1 MSLGNVFLFPGQG
14 AQYLGMGK
22 SLSDRLPAARSLFDR
37 AREVLGFD
45 LLELCTNGP
54 TERLNS
60 TDISQPAIFVASLAA
75 LEDLKSTQ
83 PETVSEAHSAAGL
96 SLGEYTALVFAGV
109 FGFEDGL
116 GLVKIRGEAMQQAAV
131 ATPSTMSSILL
142 LDREKLQAICQEV
155 SSLHGPVSI
164 ANFLCPGNLVVS
176 GLIPA
181 VAAVEV
187 AAQAAGAKTIRLA
200 VAGAFHT
207 DAMAPAVDRLKSHM
221 AGMKFHPARIPVW
234 SNVTGKPH
242 DADPDN
248 IPDLLARQVVEPVLW
263 EDLMQGI
270 LAGGDKRF
278 FEVGPGK
285 VLAGLLKRI
294 QRKAECLSVPA

>member
-14 AQYLGMGK
+14 AQYLGMAK
-22 SLSDRLPAARSLFDR
+22 SLADRLPAARSLFDK

-45 LLELCTNGP
+45 LLELCASGP
-54 TERLNS
+54 VERLNS

-83 PETVSEAHSAAGL
+83 PETVSGAHAAAGL
-96 SLGEYTALVFAGV
+96 SLGEYTALTFAGV

-116 GLVKIRGEAMQQAAV
+116 ALVKTRGEAMQQAAL

-142 LDREKLQAICQEV
+142 LDREKLQAICLEA
-155 SSLHGPVSI
+155 SALHGPVSI
-164 ANFLCPGNLVVS
+164 ANYLCPGNLVVS
-176 GLIPA
+176 GVIPA

-187 AAQAAGAKTIRLA
+187 AAQAAGAKTIRLS

-207 DAMAPAVDRLKSHM
+207 TTMGSAVERLKLHM
-221 AGMKFHPARIPVW
+221 ASMKFNPARIPVW

-270 LAGGDKRF
+270 LAGGDSRF
-278 FEVGPGK
+278 YEIGPGK